1 MKNVNDSFRKEPDA
15 GKDGGEQEENGL
27 KIPKRKNKIG
37 IRKINSETGI
47 LFELWGIICYT
58 QRKEE
63 CGYGGEKRIPRS
75 TLGVERRAD
84 H

>member
-27 KIPKRKNKIG
+27 KIPKWKNKIG

-47 LFELWGIICYT
+47 
-58 QRKEE
+58 
-63 CGYGGEKRIPRS
+63 
-75 TLGVERRAD
+75 
-84 H
+84 